1 MTPTGTEGLLAWSLR
16 VWAAD
21 GVQTASLDLQD
32 AQGQN
37 LPLLLWAAWCAQTGR
52 ATDADDIE
60 AACDTARVWQETTV
74 APLRAIR
81 RTLKTRVPDYDDTD
95 REAIRA
101 QVKAIELEAEKRL
114 LAALEAVAP
123 AVSGAPKPVFNALV
137 AVAREWSPITPRRSL
152 ELLAQ
157 RLPA

>member
-1 MTPTGTEGLLAWSLR
+1 MSGLWDWSVR
-16 VWAAD
+16 VWASD
-21 GVQTASLDLQD
+21 GVQNAGLDLQD

-52 ATDADDIE
+52 APDADDIE

-81 RTLKTRVPDYDDTD
+81 RQLKTRIPDFDDDD
-95 REAIRA
+95 REAVRV
-101 QVKAIELEAEKRL
+101 QVKAIELDAERRL
-114 LAALEAVAP
+114 LAALEALAP
-123 AVSGAPKPVFNALV
+123 APSGGAKPVLPALI

-152 ELLAQ
+152 ELLAD

>member
-1 MTPTGTEGLLAWSLR
+1 MSLPTTESLWDWSLR
-16 VWAAD
+16 VWAVS
-21 GVQTASLDLQD
+21 GVQTAGLDLQD

-52 ATDADDIE
+52 SPNADDIE

-81 RTLKTRVPDYDDTD
+81 RTLKSRVPDYDDAD

-114 LAALEAVAP
+114 LAALEALAP
-123 AVSGAPKPVFNALV
+123 DASDEARPVFNALV